1 MTLDKNDIITLPK
14 WLVILV
20 LPMIVSAII
29 SFGLFRANAAQ
40 QEEKVNNVVITT
52 NELKQNKVDRNE
64 FIMIQNQLNR
74 IEGKVDTHMSNDKQ
88 DRKSVV

>member
-14 WLVILV
+14 WLVIVV

-29 SFGLFRANAAQ
+29 SFGLFRANAAK
-40 QEEKVNNVVITT
+40 QEEKVSNVINVT
-52 NELKQNKVDRNE
+52 NELKQTKVDRNE

-74 IEGKVDTHMSNDKQ
+74 IESKVDRYIENK
-88 DRKSVV
+88 K

>member
-74 IEGKVDTHMSNDKQ
+74 IEGKVDTHMSNDKH
-88 DRKSVV
+88 

>member
-14 WLVILV
+14 WLVIVV
-20 LPMIVSAII
+20 LPMLVSAVI

-40 QEEKVNNVVITT
+40 QEEKVSNVINVT
-52 NELKQNKVDRNE
+52 NELKQTKVDRNE

-74 IEGKVDTHMSNDKQ
+74 IEEKVDAHMSTDKH
-88 DRKSVV
+88 

>member
-14 WLVILV
+14 WLVIVV
-20 LPMIVSAII
+20 LPMVVSAII

-40 QEEKVNNVVITT
+40 QEEKVNNVINVT
-52 NELKQNKVDRNE
+52 NELKQNKVERNE

-74 IEGKVDTHMSNDKQ
+74 IEEKVDAHMNSDKN
-88 DRKSVV
+88 